1 MVTFFPLL
9 HPHVLFCNWSLILY
23 PFLFLLVST
32 ALSCGMSDSCSMWT
46 PSWDTWDLVPWPGTP
61 PRPSALGAQSPSPGS
76 PGKPSHI
83 VKWWYVTSG
92 ARTWKVTVAS
102 TSLLQ
107 FPGGLVGLGFS
118 AFTTTAWVQFPVMEV
133 TFRAHL
139 MAQQVKNPPTMKEE
153 GLISG
158 LGRSPGGGHSDPLQY
173 SCLENP
179 MDRGAWRATVQRS
192 QKVRQDWVSK
202 HTPLY
207 YLGYLLFL
215 FVLFY
220 TLGLYLCAGHC
231 FWEIIYRKF
240 LRLKIMLSLLK
251 RTYFAG
257 SWGH

>member
-1 MVTFFPLL
+1 MLPKLL
-9 HPHVLFCNWSLILY
+9 K
-23 PFLFLLVST
+23 
-32 ALSCGMSDSCSMWT
+32 T
-46 PSWDTWDLVPWPGTP
+46 PWQVQCQ
-61 PRPSALGAQSPSPGS
+61 AQSEFPCTHLYSEGLCS
-76 PGKPSHI
+76 KN
-83 VKWWYVTSG
+83 
-92 ARTWKVTVAS
+92 
-102 TSLLQ
+102 
-107 FPGGLVGLGFS
+107 FPGGSDGKESACNARDLGSIPGF
-118 AFTTTAWVQFPVMEV
+118 
-133 TFRAHL
+133 
-139 MAQQVKNPPTMKEE
+139 
-153 GLISG
+153 
-158 LGRSPGGGHSDPLQY
+158 GRSPGEGKGYPLQY